1 MKNDLNQILSRKEL
15 REGLEK
21 YRYIMTALH
30 EVDVRTDAEFQKT
43 FRDFYQM
50 RRFYSD
56 DFAKHYFVL
65 MQQLKDTGPNMS
77 FDMALERV
85 KHIQGTYEM
94 SFSSKL
100 AHTINP
106 LLPIWDS
113 VVTKGHFG
121 IRAPYAGA
129 KDKEKAC
136 CRKYAEFEDAFY
148 DYMATDDG
156 IQIIHAFDEAFPD
169 SGISDVKKI
178 DFVLWQDR

>member
-1 MKNDLNQILSRKEL
+1 VKDDIHQILAKPAL
-15 REGLEK
+15 KEGLKK
-21 YRYIMTALH
+21 YQYIMQAVQDT
-30 EVDVRTDAEFQKT
+30 DVRTDAEFQKI

-56 DFAKHYFVL
+56 DFARQYFIL
-65 MQQLKDTGPNMS
+65 MQQLKDAGPDMT
-77 FDMALERV
+77 FRMALERV

-106 LLPIWDS
+106 LLPIWDN
-113 VVTKGHFG
+113 VVTKSHFG

-148 DYMATDDG
+148 DYMATDEG
-156 IQIIHAFDEAFPD
+156 MQIIHAFDEAFPD